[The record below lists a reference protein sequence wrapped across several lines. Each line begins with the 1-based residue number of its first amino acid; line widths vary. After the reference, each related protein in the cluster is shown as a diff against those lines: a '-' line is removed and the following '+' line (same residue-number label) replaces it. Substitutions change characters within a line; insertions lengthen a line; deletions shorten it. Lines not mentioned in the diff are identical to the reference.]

1 MSLQDNGSLH
11 NSHQPLL
18 LFTIIHHRAHNG
30 SLIFIMRVTY
40 TTPRVVMYSPENIT
54 SIGGHNQTHQ
64 MFALSVVFRNKK
76 KKWESSALAARGNG
90 SYPITR
96 VLYHQERICYLL
108 GTDTERAPQIIP
120 VNLNY
125 IWHAAAF
132 GLQKAS
138 PSTTHKLRLY
148 TCALL
153 AWISLRSRCQHR
165 QPVTVVTFLVVY
177 EPDSDPC
184 VC

>member
-18 LFTIIHHRAHNG
+18 LFTIIHHTAHNG

-54 SIGGHNQTHQ
+54 SFGVHNQTHQ
-64 MFALSVVFRNKK
+64 MFSLSVVFTNKK
-76 KKWESSALAARGNG
+76 KVRILCVGCQGERELSNHMSSVSSRMHLLSLGR
-90 SYPITR
+90 SYRKGPADYSCKLKLQLTCSSVWTSKSFTEHHKDVQIVQF
-96 VLYHQERICYLL
+96 VL
-108 GTDTERAPQIIP
+108 
-120 VNLNY
+120 
-125 IWHAAAF
+125 W
-132 GLQKAS
+132 
-138 PSTTHKLRLY
+138 
-148 TCALL
+148 